1 MTPWT
6 HLLEALHSS
15 LIDEVNTRLP
25 DDKPELGLPRR
36 LAAWALPDQEVLDL
50 ALTIVEF
57 EKAGGAATRGL
68 LGLGLTEAASRRL
81 GMGSSTF
88 WNCIVQRAA
97 TEFVRR
103 EIRPRLQFH
112 GELKGDE
119 SAALPAGIPQPS
131 RVVWIP
137 LRLPDGG
144 RIFLGLGA

>member
-15 LIDEVNTRLP
+15 LIDEINTLLP
-25 DDKPELGLPRR
+25 NDKPELGLPRR
-36 LAAWALPDQEVLDL
+36 LAQWELPEREISDI
-50 ALTIVEF
+50 ALTLVEF

-68 LGLGLTEAASRRL
+68 IGLGLTESASRRI
-81 GMGSSTF
+81 GMDSSKL
-88 WNCIVQRAA
+88 WACIVQRAA

-112 GELKGDE
+112 GELEGDE
-119 SAALPAGIPQPS
+119 RATLPAGIPQPS

-144 RIFLGLGA
+144 MIFLGLGA